1 MARPT
6 AREVALDIL
15 IQIEEQQAYSN
26 LALNQ
31 KLQHSNLDPR
41 DKRLVTELVYGCV
54 QRQNTLDWMILQLV
68 KKARSLEPWV
78 KQVLRIGLYQLAY
91 LDKIPERAAVH
102 ETVQLTK
109 RRGHL
114 GISKLVNGVL
124 RNYLRRKHELRPPRH
139 PRTLSEKAIAYS
151 HPAWMIKHL
160 ETAYGEEIAH
170 QVCEANLIP
179 PKVSVRV
186 NTLQMDRE
194 RFIAQWNQTEE
205 GEAIPSEW
213 VPDGVI
219 IRQGGNPAYSRL
231 FQQGACTIQDESSML
246 VSRILSPKPGMKVLD
261 ACAAPGGK
269 TTHLAQLMENEGIIL
284 ANDIH
289 PHKIDLIQSQ
299 SNRLG
304 IQIVETES
312 CDARQLPQRLPK
324 HELYDA
330 ILLDAPCSG
339 LGVIHRKPDIKWS
352 KEAQDIQMLVQMQQ
366 ELLVSLSTLLK
377 PGGTLVYSTC
387 TWEPSENCE
396 QVTRFVQEH
405 PEFILDQTITSDLPS
420 QVQERV
426 IIGSGWI
433 QILPHHFHSD
443 GFFISRLIKKDS

>member
-15 IQIEEQQAYSN
+15 IQIEVQQAYSN

-31 KLQHSNLDPR
+31 HLQQSNLDPR
-41 DKRLVTELVYGCV
+41 DKRLVTELVYGCI

-78 KQVLRIGLYQLAY
+78 KQVLRLGLYQLAY

-109 RRGHL
+109 RRGYL
-114 GISKLVNGVL
+114 GVSKLVNGVL
-124 RNYLRRKHELRPPRH
+124 RNYLRRKHELSPPSH
-139 PRTLSEKAIAYS
+139 PRSLTQKAIAYS

-160 ETAYGEEIAH
+160 EMAYGEEVAR

-179 PKVSVRV
+179 PKVCVRV

-194 RFIAQWNQTEE
+194 TFITQWNQTEE
-205 GEAIPSEW
+205 GEAIPSEL

-219 IRQGGNPAYSRL
+219 IRKGGNPAYSRL
-231 FQQGACTIQDESSML
+231 FEQGACTIQDESSML
-246 VSRILSPKPGMKVLD
+246 VGQILSPKPGMKVLD
-261 ACAAPGGK
+261 ACAAPGSK
-269 TTHLAQLMENEGIIL
+269 TTHLAQLMNNEGVIL

-289 PHKIDLIQSQ
+289 PHKMDLIQSQ
-299 SNRLG
+299 VRRLG
-304 IQIVETES
+304 IEIVKTHS
-312 CDARQLPQRLPK
+312 CDARQLSQRLQG
-324 HELYDA
+324 EQYDA

-339 LGVIHRKPDIKWS
+339 LGVIHRKPDIKWG
-352 KEAQDIQMLVQMQQ
+352 KEVQDVQALVQVQQDIL
-366 ELLVSLSTLLK
+366 ETLTTLLK

-396 QVTRFVQEH
+396 QITRFVKDH
-405 PEFILDQTITSDLPS
+405 PDFILDKTITTDLPPEL
-420 QVQERV
+420 QDRV
-426 IIGSGWI
+426 IKGPGWI
-433 QILPHHFHSD
+433 QILPHHFQSD
-443 GFFISRLIKKDS
+443 GFFISRLIKKRV